1 MAPISIATTPCD
13 RYGHEFDDDGY
24 CLRTDCDAE
33 DEDADWDEDDDEDDE
48 EDEDEVLVK
57 TAQVAREWNGRLT
70 MVSEDGLKRAIE
82 LVREHGITETTRI
95 IEILEEEM
103 ALPKFSPQVSQLVV
117 IAIRETAD
125 ERAKVLEP
133 EPLTDEEA
141 KS

>member
-33 DEDADWDEDDDEDDE
+33 DEDDEDEGDE
-48 EDEDEVLVK
+48 EDEDEILVK

-82 LVREHGITETTRI
+82 LIREHGITETTRI

-103 ALPKFSPQVSQLVV
+103 ALPKFSSQVSQLVV

-133 EPLTDEEA
+133 EPLTETNQEKPDA
-141 KS
+141 